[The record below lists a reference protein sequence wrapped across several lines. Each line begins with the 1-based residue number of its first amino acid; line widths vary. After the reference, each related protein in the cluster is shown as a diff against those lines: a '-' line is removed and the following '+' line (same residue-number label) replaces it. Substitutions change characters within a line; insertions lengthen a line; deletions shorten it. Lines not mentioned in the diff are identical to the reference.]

1 LAAQLTTLVNFN
13 GSNVQDPQ
21 NPLTV
26 NANGDLFGTTTY
38 GGAPGD
44 GTVFETQNIGTLAA
58 PPVIKR
64 FPDPTV
70 TSTWPFDP
78 IPTIQNGAG
87 RKKGLIVVRTQNPL
101 DISRDEAG
109 EIAATIR
116 GLNLASEVRVEE
128 QEREYRG
135 LTWFEI
141 LHITL
146 SFQAGQIVVDKATKE
161 IAAIVVDWARRRF
174 AGRKSGSKRPVYLE
188 IHVRDDL
195 GNRVMKAIVMKN
207 ATDEPEERTEQKR
220 RMFER
225 A

>member
-1 LAAQLTTLVNFN
+1 LN
-13 GSNVQDPQ
+13 GSNVLDPQ
-21 NPLTV
+21 SPLTGD
-26 NANGDLFGTTTY
+26 ANGDLFGTTTY
-38 GGAPGD
+38 GGALGD
-44 GTVFETQNIGTLAA
+44 GTVLETQNIGTVAA

-64 FPDPTV
+64 LPNPTL

-78 IPTIQNGAG
+78 IPTIQNDARLKTGS
-87 RKKGLIVVRTQNPL
+87 IVVRTQNPL
-101 DISRDEAG
+101 DITCDEAG

-116 GLNLASEVRVEE
+116 GLNLAGEVRVEE

-146 SFQAGQIVVDKATKE
+146 SYQAGQIVLDKATKE

-207 ATDEPEERTEQKR
+207 ATDEPEDRTEQKP